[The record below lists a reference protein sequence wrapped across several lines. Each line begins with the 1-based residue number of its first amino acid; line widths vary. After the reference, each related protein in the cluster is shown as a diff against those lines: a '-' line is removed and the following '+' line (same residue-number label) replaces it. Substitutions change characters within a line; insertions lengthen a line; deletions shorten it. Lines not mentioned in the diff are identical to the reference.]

1 MENKIEHVTRLLE
14 KERTRLIA
22 RDKNVRKSIK
32 NNENK
37 TAKQTIL
44 AEIWATFRWIT
55 DYLSRTEEEWEQ
67 EKLRREQ
74 EENNRLQNWTR
85 MTRAEKIDTIIT
97 KNKKNIVDEN
107 TNKPEEK
114 TENKS
119 HLDYSENT
127 RIITIE
133 IIDTLLQEVVQQ
145 EQLETTDQTTKTT
158 IQSEKLEK

>member
-1 MENKIEHVTRLLE
+1 
-14 KERTRLIA
+14 
-22 RDKNVRKSIK
+22 
-32 NNENK
+32 
-37 TAKQTIL
+37 
-44 AEIWATFRWIT
+44 
-55 DYLSRTEEEWEQ
+55 
-67 EKLRREQ
+67 
-74 EENNRLQNWTR
+74 